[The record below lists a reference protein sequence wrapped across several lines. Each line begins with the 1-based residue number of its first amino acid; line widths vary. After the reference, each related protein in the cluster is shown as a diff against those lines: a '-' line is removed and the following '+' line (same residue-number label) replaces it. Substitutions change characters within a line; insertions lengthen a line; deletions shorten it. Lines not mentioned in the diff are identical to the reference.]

1 MTNPG
6 KNVIPLQDELPSLI
20 QSLRVPAGD
29 DPRFGTRESIAAN
42 YEAFQAIC
50 HAAWKDIHT
59 RSIDAIMTMEGI
71 LSPERR
77 KVMPPAM
84 EFYFQRC
91 IQIWRRM
98 NDALIWVLLGYQD
111 HVIRTVCHRK
121 ERQLL
126 ASANPGPMRK
136 LLENLNADSK
146 SIAVWTDATT
156 CVDVGDI
163 FCRAPRGKPNG
174 FLEVKEG
181 SMNDKI
187 FELLKA
193 KGSPAEISVQIDA
206 FVQENGPKALKQ
218 LERVIRQR
226 TRYNEVLDIVQYEK
240 GYDSRRDAEVIIEES
255 KVTLESYDPE
265 LQAIIDEAVESPV
278 LRSLDRCLWIYVDR
292 DPNMPP
298 TQKIEDFR
306 IALQKAAPDALPW
319 IQRNFQGKLPFEAI
333 PLEGN
338 LYSPEAVPLF
348 LRPLRAETIRD
359 VLLGNLM
366 DSVYIFLDWRE
377 LSTMIQEQGAE
388 LAWSTFKEGRRE
400 QAKPYGQR
408 KLTIGERVPRFQTKD
423 GHFIEGFSKVYR
435 IYFDGFTPS
444 SIVAQYLELLQNPQ
458 HQRHDGAQPAD
469 DLESDSES

>member
-1 MTNPG
+1 MTNPE
-6 KNVIPLQDELPSLI
+6 KTVVALQDELPSLI
-20 QSLRVPAGD
+20 ESLRVPAGS
-29 DPRFGTRESIAAN
+29 DPRFATMELIARN
-42 YEAFQAIC
+42 YEAFQAIA
-50 HAAWKDIHT
+50 HGAWKEIHN

-71 LSPERR
+71 LSSERR
-77 KVMPPAM
+77 KVMPSAM
-84 EFYFQRC
+84 VFYFERC

-121 ERQLL
+121 ERPSL

-136 LLENLNADSK
+136 LLENLNTNPQ
-146 SIAVWTDATT
+146 SIAIWTDATT

-163 FCRAPRGKPNG
+163 FCRAPSGEPNG

-181 SMNDKI
+181 AMNDKI
-187 FELLKA
+187 LELLKA
-193 KGSPAEISVQIDA
+193 KGSPVEIAMHIDV

-255 KVTLESYDPE
+255 TVALESYDAD
-265 LQAIIDEAVESPV
+265 LQTIIDQAGESPV
-278 LRSLDRCLWIYVDR
+278 LRSVDRCLWIYVDR
-292 DPNMPP
+292 NRAKSPA
-298 TQKIEDFR
+298 QKIEDFR
-306 IALQKAAPDALPW
+306 EALQKTVPDALPW
-319 IQRNFQGKLPFEAI
+319 IERNFEGKLPFEAI

-338 LYSPEAVPLF
+338 LYTPEAVPLF

-366 DSVYIFLDWRE
+366 DSVYLFLDWRE
-377 LSTMIQEQGAE
+377 LGTMVQEQGAE
-388 LAWSTFKEGRRE
+388 LVWSTFKQGRRE

-408 KLTIGERVPRFQTKD
+408 MLTIGERVPRFQTAD
-423 GHFIEGFSKVYR
+423 GHFVEGFSKIYR

-444 SIVAQYLELLQNPQ
+444 SIIAQYVEILQAPRE
-458 HQRHDGAQPAD
+458 QRHDEAPSAD
-469 DLESDSES
+469 NPENDSEG